1 MNATKIIAILL
12 IVAGT
17 IGLAFG
23 GFNYTKETEAM
34 KLGSLELTVKE
45 QKSVA
50 IPLWASIGAI
60 VLGAGMLVIAGKKS

>member
-34 KLGSLELTVKE
+34 KLGGLELTVKE
-45 QKSVA
+45 QKSVD

-60 VLGAGMLVIAGKKS
+60 VVGAGMLVMAGKKN